1 MTDFMPENYEEP
13 KTSSSGNWFKIN
25 DKTKDTETQRI
36 RIMGSFNHPHTAIM
50 GWEAWVEDID
60 AETGQMKEIPI
71 RKENT
76 TENYDELE
84 EADRDG
90 KPSHF
95 WAIQIYN
102 YEVNEAQVWSIPQRT
117 IQRQIRALADN
128 PNWGDPIQ
136 YVIAITRTGLGLKT
150 AYTLMAEPNIAPPA
164 DDIIMAMEEAK
175 IDCREMFAREG
186 KGNNPFG
193 ALAGEDDGMPF

>member
-1 MTDFMPENYEEP
+1 MSEFMPEGYEEP
-13 KTSSSGNWFKIN
+13 RTSSSGNYFRIN
-25 DKTKDTETQRI
+25 DKNKPTETKRV

-50 GWEAWVEDID
+50 GWEAWVEDTD
-60 AETGQMKEIPI
+60 PETGQVRDIPI

-102 YEVNEAQVWSIPQRT
+102 YEVEEPQIWGISQRT
-117 IQRQIRALADN
+117 IQRQIRAMADN

-136 YVIAITRTGLGLKT
+136 YVIAVTRTGLGLQTK
-150 AYTLMAEPNIAPPA
+150 YTLMGEPNIAPPS
-164 DDIIMAMEEAK
+164 DDIIKAMDEAK

-193 ALAGEDDGMPF
+193 ALAGEADGMPF